1 MSFSRRR
8 DLINLHLHSDRFTSP
23 ISQSQEILAARNSK
37 NEIPDGTFH
46 TRIALPSFKYSC
58 VSSFN

>member
-8 DLINLHLHSDRFTSP
+8 DLINLHLHSDRFTL
-23 ISQSQEILAARNSK
+23 ISRSQEILAARNSK